1 MRSIV
6 DIFYF
11 EIGWI
16 MNYTISLLRQH
27 SGNFSRGLKRSL
39 HHSWPVLNINYIIFG
54 GKLESGNIRG

>member
-1 MRSIV
+1 
-6 DIFYF
+6 
-11 EIGWI
+11 